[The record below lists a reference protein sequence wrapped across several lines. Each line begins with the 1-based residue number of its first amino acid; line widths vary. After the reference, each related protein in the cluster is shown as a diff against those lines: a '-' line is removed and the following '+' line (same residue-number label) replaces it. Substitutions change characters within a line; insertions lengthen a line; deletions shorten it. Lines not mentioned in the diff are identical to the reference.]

1 MGTWIGLRFDP
12 SANSLREEYRGMRAI
27 LERTYYALGP
37 LGVGFILDVL
47 DLATFGPIGLAL
59 GPVVGAAAGWIIG
72 DLEGVGR
79 NGRIVL
85 AFCAAIYMFIPFT
98 EPVPVAT
105 CFGLVARFFREPSE
119 KKGADSN
126 ESEARSKDS

>member
-1 MGTWIGLRFDP
+1 MELRFES
-12 SANSLREEYRGMRAI
+12 SAKSFRKEFRVMRSI

-47 DLATFGPIGLAL
+47 DLATFGPIGIAL

-85 AFCAAIYMFIPFT
+85 ACCAAIYMFIPFT
-98 EPVPVAT
+98 EPIPVAT
-105 CFGLVARFFREPSE
+105 CFGLAARFFRNPPA
-119 KKGADSN
+119 KRGAGSN
-126 ESEARSKDS
+126 ESEARSDDS